1 MRQLQSAQYPDICC
15 DPGTAAF
22 VENRVKNSLS
32 ELSAKTPEAASDLWD
47 TLWSSDIKDLKVKKG
62 KECPSALQ
70 RAGGSH

>member
-1 MRQLQSAQYPDICC
+1 MTLAQLVLSRTDI
-15 DPGTAAF
+15 
-22 VENRVKNSLS
+22 VKNSLS
-32 ELSAKTPEAASDLWD
+32 ELSAKTTEAASDLWD